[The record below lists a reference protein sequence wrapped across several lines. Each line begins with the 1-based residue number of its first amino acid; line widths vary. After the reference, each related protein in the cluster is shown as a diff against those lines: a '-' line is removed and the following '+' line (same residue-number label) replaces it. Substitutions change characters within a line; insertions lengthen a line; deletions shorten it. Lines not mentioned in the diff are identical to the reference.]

1 MEVLARGTGR
11 VSIAHQAVINK
22 RKISTALSSFSRN
35 FFTSLIFFFLQ
46 SYISDFKIELTKIR
60 FFLFGNI

>member
-1 MEVLARGTGR
+1 MEVLARETGR
-11 VSIAHQAVINK
+11 VSIAHQVVINK
-22 RKISTALSSFSRN
+22 SKISTALSSFSRN
-35 FFTSLIFFFLQ
+35 LFTSLIFFFLQ